1 MDKILETLFV
11 NSIWLGALIIF
22 LARVINMA
30 IATIRMLFTIKNKK
44 LLSWVL
50 GFFESI
56 IFVYIIGTVVANLD
70 NVLNILAYAAGFAT
84 GSVIGMFFEE
94 KLAIGHIQMT
104 IISPTRGSILSE
116 ELRSNGFA
124 VTELSGRGK
133 EGTVSVLLCDVL
145 RKNINNLETVV
156 LETDPEAFITA
167 EDVRPIRHGFWR
179 A

>member
-1 MDKILETLFV
+1 MEIIFTDSV
-11 NSIWLGALIIF
+11 WLGALIIF
-22 LARVINMA
+22 TARVINMA

-56 IFVYIIGTVVANLD
+56 IFVYIIGTVVSNLD
-70 NVLNILAYAAGFAT
+70 NFINIIAYAAGFAT
-84 GSVIGMFFEE
+84 GSVIGMIFEE

-104 IISPTRGSILSE
+104 IISPTRGTMLSD

-124 VTELSGRGK
+124 VTEISGRGK
-133 EGTVSVLLCDVL
+133 QGTVSVLLCDVL
-145 RKNINNLETVV
+145 RKNINNLETIV

>member
-145 RKNINNLETVV
+145 RKNINNLETIV